1 MKVRGPDGRKVKLQD
16 DANVAGFVIDKRLT
30 SQMLSR
36 VNFEGAT
43 LNGRAFW
50 KGENDGIGSFY
61 GCNFRDAKI
70 SIEGDITYTNC
81 FQIDFSGS
89 CFDGAILTNIHF
101 GTCDF
106 RDVSFKGADLS
117 TCKFTFCNF
126 SRTDFTGAIINE
138 SSFKRAIDDD
148 EFSVAGISL
157 ESRQQRQEIYGS
169 KPTTFTGVSFPMG
182 GGFD

>member
-16 DANVAGFVIDKRLT
+16 NANVAGFVIDKRLT

-43 LNGRAFW
+43 LNGNAFW

-61 GCNFRDAKI
+61 ECNFRDAKI
-70 SIEGDITYTNC
+70 SIQGDITYTNC
-81 FQIDFSGS
+81 FQIDFNGS

-106 RDVSFKGADLS
+106 RDVSFKGADLWKRGHQPVVRS
-117 TCKFTFCNF
+117 SVTEDPYADRSQQCTFLLFFSASLPF
-126 SRTDFTGAIINE
+126 SRP
-138 SSFKRAIDDD
+138 
-148 EFSVAGISL
+148 VACSASAAGH
-157 ESRQQRQEIYGS
+157 
-169 KPTTFTGVSFPMG
+169 
-182 GGFD
+182 